1 MKGGTKNVFLK
12 NNKYKD
18 AVVAALW
25 IVVFSIL
32 AFKLFGYLDDVT
44 STLGKI
50 ISLSMSF
57 IYGIV
62 IAYVLNP
69 IVKIIESKTKMR
81 RSLAIAVTYILFITI
96 IAIISI
102 YGIPSLIDSIRDMIN
117 KVPGYIDSAQRFLN
131 DIVSND
137 NINGLINS
145 TGTLGTIQSY
155 IEKIGYVLM
164 NLLEGSFNTLFN
176 LSSQLVKVVLG
187 FLVSIYVL
195 SDKDKLINDWKRVLV
210 LVLKEKIAK
219 QVIEFGR
226 IYNNM
231 IGTYIGIKAID
242 STIIGIMAFILLT
255 IVKSEYALLLSI
267 IVGITNMIP
276 YFGPFIGEIVGFFI
290 NIFVSP
296 TKGLVVFLTLFALQ
310 MFDGWYLDPKLIGS
324 KVGVRP
330 FWIIYAVVIGG
341 GFFGPIGMLLASP
354 TAATMKFYYSKL
366 LEKNKEV
373 IKNIEKV

>member
-32 AFKLFGYLDDVT
+32 AFKLFGYLDDIT

-69 IVKIIESKTKMR
+69 IVRIIESKTKMR

-210 LVLKEKIAK
+210 LVLKEKRAK